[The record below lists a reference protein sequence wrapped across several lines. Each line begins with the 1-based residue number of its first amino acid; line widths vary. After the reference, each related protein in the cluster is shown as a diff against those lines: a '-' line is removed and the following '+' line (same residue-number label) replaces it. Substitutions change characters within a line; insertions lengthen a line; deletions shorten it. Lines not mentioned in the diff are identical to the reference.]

1 MGVRLCPHDLKEMNG
16 KMTWILL
23 FHHDASINEVRAELS
38 RPIKM
43 NRNSEADRWAERI
56 ILGSTPIGADKVKVP
71 DDVPQ
76 TPNVVV
82 DVKRKHA

>member
-1 MGVRLCPHDLKEMNG
+1 MCPHDLKEMNG

-23 FHHDASINEVRAELS
+23 FHHDSSINEVRTELS